1 MSTENNTL
9 TKSDLSPERKE
20 ECESELIEIPPE
32 QFSYDYDKDLGSD
45 QQPVDDDSSL
55 QDLSTETSSLPDN
68 EPVEESKEDGEPV
81 EESKDEE
88 EKSKDEILELPK
100 DPETKEIDETTGE
113 VIPEIVPSPPKQI
126 YKPNTLT
133 ILINTKIRNHRMLY
147 YKPYMTTPGES
158 SKHVCFDPLVKLSQS
173 VVNNIPENSPKDE
186 LYTQFFRRNE
196 FNSLLKRTLSQSM
209 QPIYNFQEAK
219 AGDITDNNIMVTL
232 NTLFKEGTQFFIGGE
247 SYVVNGYDWV
257 QGDWEIDTRPHY
269 QNQVRFLPFGVAYP
283 KGYIHNFGNEAKR
296 ERKSIPVEALKG
308 DAILASSKIR
318 KAIQNATSNIA
329 HQPSIKIGEDM
340 DVKKYSVPSL
350 FELVELRETNPDAV
364 PTIDLN
370 EEREEVPVPQFTEDE
385 EETTR
390 PQPADSVTEDLEV
403 VDPTPDN
410 EPTIVENDPVP
421 GNEEIITPSPDITVD
436 PEPEPEPEPEPIPDD
451 LSEDSEIEVKTPDP
465 MVFPTLNEDDTEL
478 SDNEKEKQEIE
489 KETEKK
495 EESEQEQQEKETKKE
510 EESEQGKDET
520 PEGVLT
526 KESQLPPE
534 ILSLIMDFTK
544 EKQPPGEILSEQ
556 FERYLLQE
564 SSRGF
569 FTKTAILNIFDVVKK
584 DDGSYEISLK
594 GNKPRQAGMKRQ
606 LESWDIEEND
616 GKGDC
621 MFDAMSQ
628 ILNGGDLD
636 PKDYNDVQEYKVNG
650 KYTSHSIRRAISDY
664 LREQG
669 RESFNFYRN
678 FEAPQNLVELVKKQ
692 DELQELTTKEK
703 EDIMQ
708 YKFMLNDDNSEFMDD
723 EMIIDRISKPSNPNN
738 VDETESTEEETSKLP
753 YDKYYWGDNLTII
766 AFEEIFN
773 IKLVIIAKHDQNKTS
788 IDLNSR
794 VEFKE
799 DEEVMYGTVRKLE
812 DNDTAIIITDNYVN
826 YTKPVNELELVKLY
840 TVLRNDSSLKLN
852 KNTLLGFLFYH
863 MNGAQGHYESI
874 YKKGVV
880 GRQVNKRQYKFLPSI
895 AVNKYPFIIY
905 MIFLSIYG
913 FDQQGEFVQRG
924 EDSVFTAEK
933 ISKNESNPIRT
944 VTQSMYKR
952 YTNNLQGQ
960 ETQGRRLSFQMGGQ
974 VKPYVTTY
982 LQNSMNVDT
991 KNTYYVVIDLD
1002 LYPGT
1007 SLTSGQKYRLSC
1019 ANNYDKI
1026 KEAWSD
1032 IFGLQYEPGELDTSS
1047 VQSPIETQ
1055 ASAPPMAEAVPVREA
1070 KGGSRLRRTLKK
1082 PHKKRFTRHI
1092 HLKTRNK
1099 KSRKQK
1105 TKIKYKTRR
1114 TV

>member
-1 MSTENNTL
+1 M
-9 TKSDLSPERKE
+9 
-20 ECESELIEIPPE
+20 
-32 QFSYDYDKDLGSD
+32 
-45 QQPVDDDSSL
+45 
-55 QDLSTETSSLPDN
+55 
-68 EPVEESKEDGEPV
+68 
-81 EESKDEE
+81 
-88 EKSKDEILELPK
+88 
-100 DPETKEIDETTGE
+100 
-113 VIPEIVPSPPKQI
+113 
-126 YKPNTLT
+126 
-133 ILINTKIRNHRMLY
+133 
-147 YKPYMTTPGES
+147 
-158 SKHVCFDPLVKLSQS
+158 
-173 VVNNIPENSPKDE
+173 
-186 LYTQFFRRNE
+186 
-196 FNSLLKRTLSQSM
+196 
-209 QPIYNFQEAK
+209 
-219 AGDITDNNIMVTL
+219 
-232 NTLFKEGTQFFIGGE
+232 
-247 SYVVNGYDWV
+247 
-257 QGDWEIDTRPHY
+257 
-269 QNQVRFLPFGVAYP
+269 
-283 KGYIHNFGNEAKR
+283 
-296 ERKSIPVEALKG
+296 
-308 DAILASSKIR
+308 
-318 KAIQNATSNIA
+318 
-329 HQPSIKIGEDM
+329 
-340 DVKKYSVPSL
+340 
-350 FELVELRETNPDAV
+350 
-364 PTIDLN
+364 
-370 EEREEVPVPQFTEDE
+370 
-385 EETTR
+385 
-390 PQPADSVTEDLEV
+390 
-403 VDPTPDN
+403 
-410 EPTIVENDPVP
+410 
-421 GNEEIITPSPDITVD
+421 
-436 PEPEPEPEPEPIPDD
+436 
-451 LSEDSEIEVKTPDP
+451 
-465 MVFPTLNEDDTEL
+465 
-478 SDNEKEKQEIE
+478 
-489 KETEKK
+489 
-495 EESEQEQQEKETKKE
+495 
-510 EESEQGKDET
+510 
-520 PEGVLT
+520 
-526 KESQLPPE
+526 
-534 ILSLIMDFTK
+534 
-544 EKQPPGEILSEQ
+544 SEQ

-621 MFDAMSQ
+621 MFEAMSQ
-628 ILNGGDLD
+628 ILNGGDSD
-636 PKDYNDVQEYKVNG
+636 PEDFIDVPEYKVNG
-650 KYTSHSIRRAISDY
+650 KYTTHSIRRAISDY
-664 LREQG
+664 LRDQG
-669 RESFNFYRN
+669 RELFNSYRN
-678 FEAPQNLVELVKKQ
+678 NEAPQDLVELVKKQ
-692 DELQELTTKEK
+692 DELQELTTKQK
-703 EDIMQ
+703 QDIMQ

-738 VDETESTEEETSKLP
+738 VDEIESTVEETSKLP

-799 DEEVMYGTVRKLE
+799 DEEIMYGTVRKLE
-812 DNDTAIIITDNYVN
+812 DNGTATIITDNYVN
-826 YTKPVNELELVKLY
+826 YTKPVKELELVKLY
-840 TVLRNDSSLKLN
+840 TVLRNDSSLKPN
-852 KNTLLGFLFYH
+852 KRTLLGFLFYH
-863 MNGAQGHYESI
+863 MNGSQGHYESI

-880 GRQVNKRQYKFLPSI
+880 GRQINKKQYKFLPSI

-933 ISKNESNPIRT
+933 ITKNESNPIRT
-944 VTQSMYKR
+944 VTQTMYKR

-1105 TKIKYKTRR
+1105 TKIKHKTRR